1 MKALLVSVA
10 VCGIWFAVS
19 VSASELAGRA
29 SVIDGDTIEIHGHRV
44 RLAGIDAPESRQL
57 CAFSDGRSWRC
68 GQRAAFA
75 LADLIGSRTVSCRIE
90 GQDRYGRSLALCV
103 VGRADLGEWLVSNG
117 WAVPYYDRPG
127 NYRAARD
134 RAAAARLGIWQGDFE
149 MPKDW
154 RRRHR
159 NR

>member
-1 MKALLVSVA
+1 M
-10 VCGIWFAVS
+10 
-19 VSASELAGRA
+19 
-29 SVIDGDTIEIHGHRV
+29 IDGDTIEIHGQRV
-44 RLAGIDAPESRQL
+44 RLAGIAAPESRQL
-57 CAFSDGRSWRC
+57 CAFPDGRSWRC

-75 LADLIGSRTVSCRIE
+75 LADLIVSRTVTCRIE
-90 GQDRYGRSLALCV
+90 DQDRYGRALAHCA
-103 VGRADLGEWLVSNG
+103 VGQVDLGDWLVSNG
-117 WAVPYYDRPG
+117 WAVPYYDRAG

-149 MPKDW
+149 MPMDW

>member
-1 MKALLVSVA
+1 MKASLVVFA
-10 VCGIWFAVS
+10 VCGIWIAVS
-19 VSASELAGRA
+19 GSASELAGRA
-29 SVIDGDTIEIHGHRV
+29 SVIDGDTIEIHGYRA

-57 CAFSDGRSWRC
+57 CSFSDGRSWPC

-75 LADLIGSRTVSCRIE
+75 LADRIGSRTVSCRIE
-90 GQDRYGRSLALCV
+90 GQDRYGRALALCA

-117 WAVPYYDRPG
+117 WAVPYYDRAG

-134 RAAAARLGIWQGDFE
+134 HAVAARLGIWQGEFE

-154 RRRHR
+154 RGRQR